1 MADIGTLTP
10 LSPLPL
16 AGLSARSTDHA
27 AQCHIIDEAAGVDVG
42 YVTVPV
48 KRRVFLWNGKTSIQS
63 VQEVESSESAGITI
77 DGVDAGTIIQGL
89 SAVEVA
95 FTISQYGPIEFTAD
109 YIFVASC
116 TEHPPFSISG
126 TRPLF
131 SAEQPRP
138 ITLDMAIEEAYAQP
152 SSGDTFY
159 DTLEFTDS
167 VSGQAVMIV
176 HSDEDLNTPQGTY
189 TACRFGCKHPETEGG
204 IVGQM
209 QITIDFL
216 PMDVQKWLL
225 NTCRTRANITVY
237 WRQYLGPGMEPD
249 AVYPVPLD
257 VVGVEQTSLGATITA
272 SFPMLTAMKFPRRL
286 MTTSIMPGGLT

>member
-1 MADIGTLTP
+1 MADIGTLIP
-10 LSPLPL
+10 LSLLPL
-16 AGLSARSTDHA
+16 AGLSPRSTNHA
-27 AQCHIIDEAAGVDVG
+27 AQCYIIDEHAGVDVG

-48 KRRVFLWNGKTSIQS
+48 KRRVFLWNGKTTTQS
-63 VQEVESSESAGITI
+63 VQDVESSESAGITVEGA
-77 DGVDAGTIIQGL
+77 DVGTVIQGL
-89 SAVEVA
+89 SSVRVV
-95 FTISQYGPIEFTAD
+95 FSISQYGPIEFTAA
-109 YIFVASC
+109 YLFIASC
-116 TEHPPFSISG
+116 TWHPPFTITG

-152 SSGDTFY
+152 GFGGTFY

-167 VSGQAVMIV
+167 ISGRGVRVV
-176 HSDEDLNTPQGTY
+176 HSDEDLDTPQGTY

-225 NTCRTRANITVY
+225 NTCRTRATITVY
-237 WRQYLGPGMEPD
+237 WRQYLGTGMEPD

-286 MTTSIMPGGLT
+286 MTTSIMPGGLI